1 MHILHLYKDYYPVLG
16 GIENHIRLLAEAQV
30 RRQHQVT
37 VLVTSRDRRT
47 VEENLNGVRVIKAGR
62 LATVASTPLSPALV
76 GLLQAQ
82 QPDIVHL
89 QAPYPVGEIAHWLVS
104 RKRPYIV
111 SYQADINRLSQ
122 RLIMLAYGPLFISIL
137 RHAAA
142 VLATSPNFAAHS
154 PYLQRVADRI
164 VIVPL
169 GIDTDRFSPRS
180 AAAPSPAG
188 PPGGAGPLGGAEPLT
203 LLYVGQLRHYK
214 GVADLLQALSLI
226 PLSKRPRLLLSGN
239 GPMRAEWEA
248 LSQSLNLQSHATFLG
263 NVPEPDLPALYRSA
277 DIFVLPSTS
286 RAESFGM
293 VLVEAMASGLP
304 CLTTE
309 IASGNS
315 YVVQDGVTG
324 LVVAPRSPAA
334 LAQALTRLIEDPA
347 LRAQMGQAGR
357 ERALREF
364 TRDTMVDRVDKVYR
378 TVLGT

>member
-37 VLVTSRDRRT
+37 VLVTNRGRAT
-47 VEENLNGVRVIKAGR
+47 VEENLNGVHVIKAGR
-62 LATVASTPLSPALV
+62 LATVASTPLSP
-76 GLLQAQ
+76 GLPAILQAQ

-89 QAPYPVGEIAHWLVS
+89 QAPYPVGEIAYWLGAQ
-104 RKRPYIV
+104 KQPYIV

-137 RHAAA
+137 RNAAA

-154 PYLQRVADRI
+154 PYLQQVADRI

-169 GIDTDRFSPRS
+169 GIDTDRFSPLPEAKARPR
-180 AAAPSPAG
+180 AA
-188 PPGGAGPLGGAEPLT
+188 LT
-203 LLYVGQLRHYK
+203 LLFVGQLRHYK
-214 GVADLLQALSLI
+214 GVDDLLHALALI
-226 PLSKRPRLLLSGN
+226 PASDRPRLLLSGN
-239 GPMRAEWEA
+239 GPMRSRWEA
-248 LSQSLNLQSHATFLG
+248 LSETLDLRTFVTFLG
-263 NVPEPDLPALYRSA
+263 NVPDADLPDLYRSA

-293 VLVEAMASGLP
+293 ALVEAMASGLP
-304 CLTTE
+304 CITTE
-309 IASGNS
+309 IGSGNT
-315 YVVQDGVTG
+315 YVVQANVSG
-324 LVVAPRSPAA
+324 LVVPPRSPEA
-334 LAQALTRLIEDPA
+334 LAQAITRLLSDPK

-364 TRDTMVDRVDKVYR
+364 TVDAMVQRVEDVYSHAVAR
-378 TVLGT
+378 LAASKR

>member
-37 VLVTSRDRRT
+37 VLVTNRGRQT
-47 VEENLNGVRVIKAGR
+47 VEENLNGVHVIKAGR
-62 LATVASTPLSPALV
+62 LATVASTPLSPALPA
-76 GLLQAQ
+76 LLRAQ
-82 QPDIVHL
+82 QPDIIHL
-89 QAPYPVGEIAHWLVS
+89 QAPYPVGEIAQWLVS

-122 RLIMLAYGPLFISIL
+122 RIIMLAYGPLFISIL
-137 RHAAA
+137 RQAAA

-154 PYLQRVADRI
+154 PYLQRVADRV

-169 GIDTDRFSPRS
+169 GIDTDRFSPRP
-180 AAAPSPAG
+180 AADVPAPAG
-188 PPGGAGPLGGAEPLT
+188 PLT

-214 GVADLLQALSLI
+214 GVADLLHALSLI
-226 PLSKRPRLLLSGN
+226 PLPKRPRLLLSGN

-248 LSQSLNLQSHATFLG
+248 LSQALNLQAHATFLG
-263 NVPEPDLPALYRSA
+263 NVPEADLPAMYRSA
-277 DIFVLPSTS
+277 DLFVLPSTS

-315 YVVQDGVTG
+315 YVVQDGQTG
-324 LVVAPRSPAA
+324 LVVAPRSPEA

-347 LRAQMGQAGR
+347 LRARMGQAGR
-357 ERALREF
+357 ARALREF
-364 TRDTMVDRVDKVYR
+364 TRDTMVDRVEAVYQR
-378 TVLGT
+378 VLGPLTTPRP